1 MTPLLTDYLMRRR
14 NELVSRY
21 IRGDVLD
28 IGCGLGTIIPF
39 LDAAQR
45 YVGIEISQKFVAYL
59 SQRFPQRRFYNRNV
73 DEEPLELDDDGFDT
87 VLLVAVIEHL
97 AHPEKVLAEIQ
108 KYLLPGGS
116 LVITTPTLWGQRI
129 HRLGARLGL
138 FHPHAAAEHVRAYDY
153 VAVRDLVHR
162 VGLEIVEH
170 RRFEL
175 RFNQLFVCKEVVRS
189 SLVIGQVVR
198 RSEDHSTI

>member
-1 MTPLLTDYLMRRR
+1 MTPLLTDYLRRRR

-21 IRGDVLD
+21 IRGNVLD

-39 LDAAQR
+39 LDPGQR
-45 YVGIEISQKFVAYL
+45 YVGIEISQEFVAYL
-59 SQRFPQRRFYNRNV
+59 SGRFPQRRFYNCNV
-73 DEEPLELDDDGFDT
+73 DEEPLELDDEGFDT

-97 AHPEKVLAEIQ
+97 AHPEKLLAEIQ

-138 FHPHAAAEHVRAYDY
+138 FHLQAAAEHVRAYNY
-153 VAVRDLVHR
+153 AAMRNLVNH
-162 VGLEIVEH
+162 VGLEMVEY
-170 RRFEL
+170 RRFEMG
-175 RFNQLFVCKEVVRS
+175 FNQLFVCQLMMQR
-189 SLVIGQVVR
+189 I
-198 RSEDHSTI
+198 

>member
-39 LDAAQR
+39 LDAGQR
-45 YVGIEISQKFVAYL
+45 YVGIEISQEFVAYL
-59 SQRFPQRRFYNRNV
+59 SPRFPQREFYNCNV
-73 DEEPLELDDDGFDT
+73 DEEPLELGDERFDT

-97 AHPEKVLAEIQ
+97 AHPEKALAEIQ

-129 HRLGARLGL
+129 HRLGARLGI
-138 FHPHAAAEHVRAYDY
+138 FHPHAAAEHVRAYNY
-153 VAVRDLVHR
+153 AAMRDLVSR
-162 VGLEIVEH
+162 VGLEIMER
-170 RRFEL
+170 RRFEMG
-175 RFNQLFVCKEVVRS
+175 FNQLFICRVS
-189 SLVIGQVVR
+189 AL
-198 RSEDHSTI
+198 